1 MVQIRPVSVFA
12 AALFAWVTS
21 AHITLKDIDSLRS
34 ITKDCNEKIRALR
47 SSHNGNPAQAVI
59 LNEENTKDEIED
71 VSIPLQLPLLFD
83 SLGSLVL
90 GCGWLLDVFR
100 RRITQPIEYPHER
113 YINREA

>member
-1 MVQIRPVSVFA
+1 MVQIRPVSVFV
-12 AALFAWVTS
+12 AALLAWVTS

-71 VSIPLQLPLLFD
+71 VSIPLLPLLFD

-100 RRITQPIEYPHER
+100 RRITQPIEYPRER